1 MSESAPPDGVA
12 VERELEGLER
22 AVGSLLEEIASLRER
37 ALGAEA
43 RHRRLEGTLQNAKVD
58 GTGPEDLERR
68 LRELGDENARLRAVI
83 EEARERAGRI
93 RGRLLVIEDETA
105 D

>member
-22 AVGSLLEEIASLRER
+22 AVGSLLEELASLRER
-37 ALGAEA
+37 ALGA
-43 RHRRLEGTLQNAKVD
+43 
-58 GTGPEDLERR
+58 EDLERR

>member
-43 RHRRLEGTLQNAKVD
+43 RHRRLEGTLQKAKVD

-93 RGRLLVIEDETA
+93 RGRLLVIEDETT

>member
-1 MSESAPPDGVA
+1 MSESVPPDGAA

-22 AVGSLLEEIASLRER
+22 AVGSLLEELATVRER
-37 ALGAEA
+37 AQSAES
-43 RHRRLEGTLQNAKVD
+43 RHRRLEETLRKSKVD
-58 GTGPEDLERR
+58 GADPEALERR
-68 LRELGDENARLRAVI
+68 LRELGDENSRLRAVI

-93 RGRLLVIEDETA
+93 RGRLLVIEDETS